1 MNVLLTLFI
10 NIFSTNMPLLY
21 RAFASQAEGWVLE
34 SLSWQTQIIETGDS
48 FTYKCSW
55 SATDVNW
62 FRKGFSTITLKD
74 DVPCHIRCD
83 MLQNPHDLMT
93 MSDGHRSQFAALH
106 QQTSRHV
113 KSFSS
118 LFIKLVCRSQM
129 VQWHVCTHTL
139 RNRRTHKIIKCS

>member
-21 RAFASQAEGWVLE
+21 RAFASHAEGWVLE

-48 FTYKCSW
+48 VHDQQQMW
-55 SATDVNW
+55 
-62 FRKGFSTITLKD
+62 L
-74 DVPCHIRCD
+74 VPLRVLGDNFKRWCHIRCD

-93 MSDGHRSQFAALH
+93 MNDGHRSKFAALH

-113 KSFSS
+113 KPIRLMFLVTVYLVSMQSS
-118 LFIKLVCRSQM
+118 KC
-129 VQWHVCTHTL
+129 
-139 RNRRTHKIIKCS
+139 RTHKIIKCSLYDYPVCME